1 VGAIAMSMVYSIGDL
16 IQGRNSG
23 MYRADIQENVTHHS
37 GVARARD
44 IQRARPV

>member
-1 VGAIAMSMVYSIGDL
+1 MSMVYSIGDL

-23 MYRADIQENVTHHS
+23 MYRAHIQENVTNHN